1 MSNNE
6 KFISIRTKILIGF
19 GIIALLITILNVII
33 IMQQQK
39 ILEDTKL
46 MVEHD
51 LILYSTDQEL
61 SENFSSLLASA
72 RGYIISGDEV
82 EKETFIQYKDKAAQM
97 QKNLISASASK
108 DEIGLLEDVQDWTS
122 KAESDV
128 FALYDDGKE
137 EAAQNELAKISEEA
151 NLISTG
157 FKEQADHREVEFK
170 NHAADV
176 VDITKTS
183 RLLTIIFSVIV
194 LVLAIVIG
202 IITARIIIKPIEKV
216 TNRMIVMSKGDIS
229 LEELEVT
236 TRDEVGKLTESANI
250 LQVKLRTMMASI
262 QDFSQQVN
270 NSSKYLAQSADEV
283 RLGSNQIS
291 TTMQEL
297 AMGTEDQASHA
308 TDLVQDVEQFSVR
321 VTEANEEGKEIA
333 LRAGEVFD
341 LTRDGQEMMAQT
353 TDQMT
358 EINKVVE
365 NAVEKMTL
373 LEAQSKDIS
382 KLVLVIQNVAEQT
395 DLLALNAAI
404 EAARAGE
411 EGRGFAVVADEVRKL
426 AEQVALSVTDISG
439 IVLTMQKDTVE
450 VSSSLQQAHKQVLV
464 GAEEMDKTNVT
475 FMNIAEAVNRVN
487 SNSDMIAASLAEI
500 QGSTNKINSS
510 IDQIASVSEESAAG
524 VEETT
529 ATIEETTSS
538 IEEISNSAESLSNLA
553 ENLNIEVSKFK
564 LK

>member
-39 ILEDTKL
+39 VLEDTKL

-51 LILYSTDQEL
+51 LILYSADQEL

-108 DEIGLLEDVQDWTS
+108 DEIGLLEDAQDWTS

-236 TRDEVGKLTESANI
+236 TRDEAGKLTESANI